1 MVSKGFLLLLVT
13 FHIVELLAT
22 PPPRPNPAGAG
33 AVDEATLAA
42 PPNPAAAADE
52 ATPAAPLNPA
62 AAADGNMTFEGAPPS
77 RSKIK
82 FKIQLVLFCLVMVAI
97 VSFLLW
103 RFSPGLHSLY
113 SEWRM
118 RRTPFP
124 KNSGNSAPSP
134 STTHRSAPSPS
145 TTHRPMPTPTT
156 PPMPSPPCLLSC
168 HVCGYPSC
176 QSYVACPYCG
186 QITSL
191 SVT

>member
-42 PPNPAAAADE
+42 PPNPAADE

-82 FKIQLVLFCLVMVAI
+82 FKIQLVLFCLVMVAV

-103 RFSPGLHSLY
+103 RFLPGLRSLY

-118 RRTPFP
+118 RRTLFP

-134 STTHRSAPSPS
+134 STTHR
-145 TTHRPMPTPTT
+145 PMPTPTA

-186 QITSL
+186 QISSL